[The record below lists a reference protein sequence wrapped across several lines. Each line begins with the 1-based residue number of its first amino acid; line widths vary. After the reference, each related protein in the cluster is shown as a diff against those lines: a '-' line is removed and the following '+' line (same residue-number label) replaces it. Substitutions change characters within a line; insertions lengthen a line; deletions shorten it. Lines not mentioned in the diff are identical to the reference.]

1 VIAAIEPVV
10 ANRYLF
16 ENWPATEAAI
26 LWDLEGV

>member
-26 LWDLEGV
+26 LWDLAGV